1 MEASKPEYTGEDV
14 GEYFAAVTANA
25 IQNLEQAIK
34 TETQM
39 KERLERAEDDEEAI
53 KFQVDLQNAKLSK
66 ENAQKALEKAEQK
79 EEEAKQTEKKKK
91 MQKKILE
98 AKIEEAVDEQ
108 EDE

>member
-53 KFQVDLQNAKLSK
+53 KF
-66 ENAQKALEKAEQK
+66 
-79 EEEAKQTEKKKK
+79 
-91 MQKKILE
+91 
-98 AKIEEAVDEQ
+98 
-108 EDE
+108 